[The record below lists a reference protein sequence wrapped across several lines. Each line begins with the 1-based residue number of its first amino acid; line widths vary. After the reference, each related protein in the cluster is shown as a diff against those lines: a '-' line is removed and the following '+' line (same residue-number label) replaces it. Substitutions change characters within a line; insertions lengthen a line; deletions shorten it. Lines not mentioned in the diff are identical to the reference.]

1 MQDID
6 LYEQFA
12 DAVAAHQLG
21 TSAASLHGSLCGY
34 LCSGGTAQGTL
45 WLDEVLQDPDLSAEL
60 SSEAKPLFSALLRV
74 AHEQLDDTSMRF
86 MPLLPADENALSE
99 RVTALNE
106 WCSGYL
112 GGLGLGGRFSSKRT
126 LSREGREALNDLERI
141 ARSVIELDEDAEG
154 DEQAWAE
161 LVEFVRVGVQLM
173 HLELNEPSAS
183 ERLSKPARDR
193 TH

>member
-12 DAVAAHQLG
+12 DAVAAYQLG

>member
-1 MQDID
+1 MQEID

-12 DAVAAHQLG
+12 EVVAAHQLD

-34 LCSGGTAQGTL
+34 LSSGGTAEGTL
-45 WLDEVLQDPDLSAEL
+45 WVDEVLQDPDLTTEL
-60 SSEAKPLFSALLRV
+60 SSEAKTLFSALSRV
-74 AHEQLDDTSMRF
+74 AREQLDDASMRF
-86 MPLLPADENALSE
+86 TPLLPADESDLPERVAALS
-99 RVTALNE
+99 E

-141 ARSVIELDEDAEG
+141 ARSVIELDEDTEG

-161 LVEFVRVGVQLM
+161 LVEFVRVGVQLVR
-173 HLELNEPSAS
+173 LELNEPNAS
-183 ERLSKPARDR
+183 ERLDKPARDR